1 MPRID
6 NGTGRD
12 ISKWNGTLEKAL
24 LARKDMLN
32 VCKTNN
38 DLIDV
43 LMDCEKDGLSAEG
56 TAYTDRLIATI
67 SSNPNFRKNFQNV
80 YNVLL
85 KGTGNGVLKCS
96 AKKPAKKGLKES
108 EAQAYLDKLKDFERV
123 AQRNSF
129 KVEYDPSLVLEVKD
143 NTGASHTI
151 TFSEDD
157 AFVKL
162 DGKTLPFAI
171 PYFEDE
177 SIIEE
182 CSFFEGAGYQVL
194 LTFGRYFLDDIFV
207 LKTRVSEKVSK
218 RGLKESVPDFSGCSH
233 FYRLGDV
240 IELAQT
246 NPAAFGE
253 RSAFLPEVEGAGDLL
268 NEPGYADAFVECP
281 DGEDI
286 APNTIQVWYLDDILD
301 TTGATAKFVLPD
313 DTYGFFCDRCALLSF
328 WDYLTI
334 LYEEVGEDLSLE
346 SYGWNSVNADTFDP
360 RMNRDVVNSN
370 SVSVKSGVQEYTK
383 YPDGGISTPDY
394 PKTIKVGRHT
404 VDFEIVNDGIENIV
418 VDGELAT
425 WDLDNSDEETNI
437 AYTDDNAVILFFGRH
452 SLLDSVVVLNES
464 LTAVLRNKITAH
476 YD

>member
-24 LARKDMLN
+24 IARKDMLN

-96 AKKPAKKGLKES
+96 AKKPAKKGLSES
-108 EAQAYLDKLKDFERV
+108 EASPN
-123 AQRNSF
+123 RN
-129 KVEYDPSLVLEVKD
+129 
-143 NTGASHTI
+143 
-151 TFSEDD
+151 
-157 AFVKL
+157 
-162 DGKTLPFAI
+162 
-171 PYFEDE
+171 
-177 SIIEE
+177 
-182 CSFFEGAGYQVL
+182 
-194 LTFGRYFLDDIFV
+194 
-207 LKTRVSEKVSK
+207 
-218 RGLKESVPDFSGCSH
+218 H

-240 IELAQT
+240 IKLAQT

-253 RSAFLPEVEGAGDLL
+253 RSAFLDEVAGAEDLL

-301 TTGATAKFVLPD
+301 TTGATAKFILPD

-360 RMNRDVVNSN
+360 RMNQDIVNSE
-370 SVSVKSGVQEYTK
+370 SVNVKSGVQEYTK

-394 PKTIKVGRHT
+394 PKTIRVGRHT

-452 SLLDSVVVLNES
+452 SLLDSVAVLNES

-476 YD
+476 YN

>member
-24 LARKDMLN
+24 IARKDMLN
-32 VCKTNN
+32 KCKTNN

-43 LMDCEKDGLSAEG
+43 LMDCEKDGLSMNG
-56 TAYTDRLIATI
+56 TDYTDRLIATI

-80 YNVLL
+80 YNVIL

-96 AKKPAKKGLKES
+96 AKKPAKKGLRES
-108 EAQAYLDKLKDFERV
+108 ESEAYLDKLKDFERV

-129 KVEYDPSLVLEVKD
+129 RIEYDPSLVLEVKD

-157 AFVKL
+157 TFVKL
-162 DGKTLPFAI
+162 DGKTLPYAI
-171 PYFEDE
+171 PDFEDG

-194 LTFGRYFLDDIFV
+194 LTFGRYFLGDIFV

-218 RGLKESVPDFSGCSH
+218 KGLKESVPDFSGCSH
-233 FYRLGDV
+233 FYRFGDV
-240 IELAQT
+240 VELAQT

-253 RSAFLPEVEGAGDLL
+253 LSAFLDEVEGAEDLL
-268 NEPGYADAFVECP
+268 NKPGYADAFVECP
-281 DGEDI
+281 DSEDI

-301 TTGATAKFVLPD
+301 TTSATAKFLLPD
-313 DTYGFFCDRCALLSF
+313 DYFGVFCDRCALLSF

-334 LYEEVGEDLSLE
+334 LYEEVGADLSLE
-346 SYGWNSVNADTFDP
+346 SYGWETVNTDVFQNVNDSSSVHTKHLGDYKNVGNDTY
-360 RMNRDVVNSN
+360 V
-370 SVSVKSGVQEYTK
+370 
-383 YPDGGISTPDY
+383 PDAPT
-394 PKTIKVGRHT
+394 TIEIARHT
-404 VDFEIVNDGIENIV
+404 I
-418 VDGELAT
+418 
-425 WDLDNSDEETNI
+425 DLDEDSDTIVFDGVVAEYDEREELIGSENHV
-437 AYTDDNAVILFFGRH
+437 AYATVDDDTYTIILFYRRH
-452 SLLDSVVVLNES
+452 SLLADVAVLEPS
-464 LTAVLRNKITAH
+464 LTSILKNKLV
-476 YD
+476 